1 VRQTTPIHL
10 PEPADLAGTV
20 VDTVVEAGA
29 LLRAEFHRPGG
40 PRGSHGKAPI
50 DSEIE
55 SFLRARLTTLH
66 ACGWH
71 GEELPRGAGTGPDRW
86 VVDPQD
92 GTRAFLKGLRGS
104 AISVALLRHDR
115 PVLGV
120 VYAPTAP
127 DDGGDLFAW
136 AEGLPP
142 IRNGVILPAIG
153 PRPAL
158 FRFETLGDA
167 SAPWPPEAA
176 DPKPYDAATIIA
188 LNEEAGDFAA
198 ANHARLAPAAVL
210 AVPSI
215 AYRLALAA
223 AGGAS
228 IAVSQTH
235 GLDAYDIAG
244 GHALLSAVGGALVE
258 LDGTPVRYIGGRS
271 FGGCIGGRP
280 ELVGDVVQRRVATAA
295 RKPRNPVRPARR
307 LTSPLT
313 VSRAQGVMLGQL
325 AGDALGSYVEFETP
339 EAIRRRHPDGV
350 TTLRPGGTWNLLAGQ
365 PTDDSEMA
373 LALARSLVAAGG
385 FDARAVAESYIAWG
399 ASSPFDIGSTTRAG
413 LAALAGRG
421 RAAADS
427 QSNGALMRVSP
438 VGILAASRPELAAT
452 LARQDAA
459 LTHPNPVCVAAS
471 GAYAA
476 AIAAGIAGADHRT
489 MWSVAYAQAGE
500 DAGGEAVRQCLQAA
514 IEAAPVGL
522 VQKQGWVLL
531 ALGNAFHRLW
541 TDQPLASALIETV
554 AAGGDTDTNAAICGA
569 LLGAVQGREAVP
581 ECWRRQVLA
590 CRAVRGSGVVHP
602 RPADYWADDALE
614 LAEALLAAGAVSTCA
629 R

>member
-1 VRQTTPIHL
+1 MKQIHAIHL
-10 PEPADLAGTV
+10 PKPSDLAGDV
-20 VDTVVEAGA
+20 VDVVIEAGA
-29 LLRAEFHRPGG
+29 LLQAEFHRPGG

-55 SFLRARLTTLH
+55 SLLRARLTALYPC
-66 ACGWH
+66 AWH
-71 GEELPRGAGTGPDRW
+71 GEELPRSVNPGPDRW

-104 AISVALLRHDR
+104 AISVALVRHDR

-136 AEGLPP
+136 AEGLLPV
-142 IRNGVILPAIG
+142 RNGTTLATIG
-153 PRPAL
+153 PRPVL
-158 FRFETLGDA
+158 FAFQAGRDRA
-167 SAPWPPEAA
+167 STVQPAA
-176 DPKPYDAATIIA
+176 TELKSYDHETIIA

-223 AGGAS
+223 AGEADV
-228 IAVSQTH
+228 AVSLTP

-244 GHALLSAVGGALVE
+244 GHALLTAVGGLLVE
-258 LDGTPVRYIGGRS
+258 LDGTPVCYGDGRT
-271 FGGCIGGRP
+271 FGGCVGGRP
-280 ELVGDVVQRRVATAA
+280 ELLGEVVRRCPEAG
-295 RKPRNPVRPARR
+295 PRQPRHPVRPSVRIASPAR
-307 LTSPLT
+307 L
-313 VSRAQGVMLGQL
+313 SRAQGVLLGQL
-325 AGDALGSYVEFETP
+325 AGDALGSYVEFETSA
-339 EAIRRRHPDGV
+339 EIRRRHPAGV
-350 TTLRPGGTWNLLAGQ
+350 TRLRPGGTWNLLAGQ

-373 LALARSLVAAGG
+373 LALARCLVASGG
-385 FDARAVAESYIAWG
+385 FDVEAVAARYVAWG
-399 ASSPFDIGSTTRAG
+399 ASRPFDIGTTTRAG

-421 RAAADS
+421 RPATDS
-427 QSNGALMRVSP
+427 QSNGALMRISP
-438 VGILAASRPELAAT
+438 IGILAAGRPDLAAELARRD
-452 LARQDAA
+452 AR

-471 GAYAA
+471 GAFAA

-489 MWSVAYAQAGE
+489 MWSVAHAHSGD
-500 DAGGEAVRQCLQAA
+500 DAGSEAIRACLQDAVQAAPSDLVRQ
-514 IEAAPVGL
+514 
-522 VQKQGWVLL
+522 QGWVLL

-581 ECWRRQVLA
+581 MPWRRQVLA
-590 CRAVRGSGVVHP
+590 CRAVHGDGVQHP

-614 LAEALLAAGAVSTCA
+614 LAEALLVSGAVAT
-629 R
+629 